1 MEIIPAIDIKNGSCV
16 RLYQGDFNRQTL
28 FSDDPIEVAQ
38 RWKTAG
44 ATRIH
49 IVDLDGSRT
58 GLQINLDII
67 KSINYRTNVPLQVG
81 GGIRDLKTA
90 HTLLNSGIDRV
101 VLGTAAIE
109 NPDMIQHLCK
119 IWGSERV
126 VVALD
131 AREERIAIKGW
142 IKETSVSVSTL
153 ATQMANI
160 GVQRFLYTDIS
171 RDGTMTSPNFEGV
184 RKLVVEPNKSILASG
199 GVSSLKD
206 LEKLSN
212 IGAEGVILGSAL
224 YKGDICLEE
233 AISIVDQ
240 GQ

>member
-16 RLYQGDFNRQTL
+16 RLYQGDFNRQTV
-28 FSDDPIEVAQ
+28 FSDDPIDVAL
-38 RWKTAG
+38 RWEKAG
-44 ATRIH
+44 AHRIH

-58 GLQINLDII
+58 GLQINLDLI
-67 KSINYRTNVPLQVG
+67 KSINSRINVPLQVG

-90 HTLLNSGIDRV
+90 QILLSFGIDRV
-101 VLGTAAIE
+101 VIGTAAVE
-109 NPDMIQHLCK
+109 NPEMVQHLCS
-119 IWGSERV
+119 IWGSQRI

-131 AREERIAIKGW
+131 AKGEQIAIKGW

-153 ATQMANI
+153 ATQMASI

-184 RKLVVEPNKSILASG
+184 RKLVVETNKSILASG

-233 AISIVDQ
+233 AISIADQ

>member
-1 MEIIPAIDIKNGSCV
+1 
-16 RLYQGDFNRQTL
+16 
-28 FSDDPIEVAQ
+28 
-38 RWKTAG
+38 
-44 ATRIH
+44 
-49 IVDLDGSRT
+49 
-58 GLQINLDII
+58 
-67 KSINYRTNVPLQVG
+67 
-81 GGIRDLKTA
+81 
-90 HTLLNSGIDRV
+90 
-101 VLGTAAIE
+101 
-109 NPDMIQHLCK
+109 
-119 IWGSERV
+119 
-126 VVALD
+126 
-131 AREERIAIKGW
+131 
-142 IKETSVSVSTL
+142 
-153 ATQMANI
+153 MANI

-184 RKLVVEPNKSILASG
+184 RKLVVETNKSILASG

>member
-184 RKLVVEPNKSILASG
+184 RKLVVETNKSILASG